1 MRNKNQDGATAVEL
15 AIVLPLL
22 VLLIFA
28 IIELSL
34 LLYNK
39 AIITN
44 AAREGARYGVVWAPH
59 DDNGPSYRVT
69 ATEIRTHTIQWLGNN
84 LISFE
89 SSDARVIPEND
100 PSAVCTGTGL
110 GKQVT
115 VRVEYDYTFL
125 FVPLQ
130 MITLSSE
137 ASMACESAQ
146 EAS

>member
-1 MRNKNQDGATAVEL
+1 MRNKYQDGATAVEL

-28 IIELSL
+28 IIEFSL

-59 DDNGPSYRVT
+59 DDDGTSYRVT
-69 ATEIRTHTIQWLGNN
+69 ATEIRAHTIKWLGNN
-84 LISFE
+84 LISFD

-100 PSAVCTGTGL
+100 PSVVCSGIGL

-115 VRVEYDYTFL
+115 VRVEYDYSFL

-137 ASMACESAQ
+137 SSMACESSQ
-146 EAS
+146 ETS